1 MNSMKTTALAATLG
15 VASLGLVATASA
27 GTFTVDD
34 SILDLTND
42 PIGPTEID
50 RMTGG
55 YNELLTLRED
65 NTFDATAY
73 WNAGQ
78 FFLGGTGQ
86 SDRLSETGDNADV
99 YYGLYATFNSSGTF
113 DAEDGSFTGTSG
125 EIEIWLD
132 PYLDTT
138 FAFADNSDA
147 AAGLNLGNTGN
158 DILVGYTDYLMVG
171 EGSFEPGE
179 EDIGSYALVF
189 GDWVLTEDGG
199 NYFTSPDPFF
209 DIMRVTGQFDFI
221 EGFDE
226 AGGTYNVTG
235 SADVRY
241 REVPAPGVLALFGIG
256 LLALGLAV
264 RRRAPMAA

>member
-42 PIGPTEID
+42 PVGPTEID

-55 YNELLTLRED
+55 YNELLTLRGD
-65 NTFDATAY
+65 DTFDATAY

-78 FFLGGTGQ
+78 FFLGGTEQ
-86 SDRLSETGDNADV
+86 ADRLSSTGDDSDLF
-99 YYGLYATFNSSGTF
+99 YGLYATFNSSGTF
-113 DAEDGSFTGTSG
+113 DEATGTFTGVTG
-125 EIEIWLD
+125 EIELWLD
-132 PYLDTT
+132 PDLDTT
-138 FAFADNSDA
+138 FDFVNMGDA
-147 AAGLNLGNTGN
+147 ADGLDLGNTGD
-158 DILVGYTDYLMVG
+158 DILVGSTDYLIEG
-171 EGSFEPGE
+171 EGSFDDGAL
-179 EDIGSYALVF
+179 DIGSYALLF

-209 DIMRVTGQFDFI
+209 DILRISGQFDFI

-226 AGGTYNVTG
+226 EAGTYNVTG

-264 RRRAPMAA
+264 RRRTPLAA